1 VLEYSRPPLYFKQSE
16 AMFHPYRYGLI
27 EASTKAGKTVVAIA
41 WLLEQ
46 ALVYGKE
53 NQNYWWVAPIVE
65 QAKIAF
71 TRIRNGLTR
80 GTFTPIESPTPKI
93 TLTNGTILSFKSGD
107 NPDSLYGEDVYAA
120 IVDEASRCKEESWFA
135 LRSTLTA
142 TEAPV
147 RIIGNVKGRKN
158 WFYRLARMAEKEG
171 HIVNMHYAK
180 ITVLDAIEAGV
191 ISSKEVEDARRIYPE
206 HIFRELYMAEAQDDE
221 GNPFGL
227 KYIER
232 CVTGHLSDASPVA
245 FGVDLGK
252 KNDYFVV
259 IGLDA
264 AGRVCVFQRWRGV
277 PWGESVRRVH
287 EIVGEDVPALVDSTG
302 VGDPVLE
309 QLQIDHGNFRGFLFS
324 SVSKQKLMEGLAV
337 AIQSYEIGF
346 PRGPITIELESFE
359 YKTTPTRTFYS
370 APQGEHDDCV
380 CSLALA
386 REQWSV
392 QAPGQA
398 IIKYYQDQFDQSKR
412 RIAAIERDEEPDLT
426 LGREFVNNLTNEYN
440 RILDTYQPEE
450 SKCYRCKLPLRG
462 GNIVSDGVF
471 KWHPDCSL

>member
-1 VLEYSRPPLYFKQSE
+1 VLEYTRPPLYFKQSE
-16 AMFHPYRYGLI
+16 AMFHPFRYGVV

-46 ALVYGKE
+46 AMVHGKE
-53 NQNYWWVAPIVE
+53 HQNYWWVAPIVE
-65 QAKIAF
+65 QARIAYN
-71 TRIRNGLTR
+71 RIKNGLTAK
-80 GTFTPIESPTPKI
+80 TFDPIASPTPRI
-93 TLTNGTILSFKSGD
+93 TLANGAILSFKSGD

-120 IVDEASRCKEESWFA
+120 VVDEASRCKEESWHA
-135 LRSTLTA
+135 LRSTLTS

-158 WFYRLARMAEKEG
+158 WFYRLARLAQKEG
-171 HIVNMHYAK
+171 EAANMRYSK

-191 ISSKEVEDARRIYPE
+191 ISQKEVEDARRIYPE
-206 HIFRELYMAEAQDDE
+206 DVFRELYMAEAQDDE

-232 CVTGHLSDASPVA
+232 CTVDRLSDASPVA
-245 FGVDLGK
+245 FGIDLGK

-264 AGRVCVFQRWRGV
+264 GGRVVVFQRWRNI

-302 VGDPVLE
+302 LGDPVLE
-309 QLQIDHGNFRGFLFS
+309 QLQIDHGNFKGYLFS
-324 SVSKQKLMEGLAV
+324 NLSKQKLMEGLAV
-337 AIQSYEIGF
+337 SIQSYELSF
-346 PRGPITIELESFE
+346 PRGPISIELESFE
-359 YKTTPTRTFYS
+359 YQTTPTRTLYA

-380 CSLALA
+380 CALALA

-398 IIKYYQDQFDQSKR
+398 IIKFYQDQYNQSKLQQQ
-412 RIAAIERDEEPDLT
+412 ALSRDEEPELA
-426 LGREFVNNLTNEYN
+426 LGREFVQNLSNEYN
-440 RILDTYQPEE
+440 RILDTYRPHEVL
-450 SKCYRCKLPLRG
+450 CYGCGLVLDRG
-462 GNIVSDGVF
+462 NVVSDGVF
-471 KWHPDCSL
+471 KWHPGCVR